1 MTTKDYI
8 RHKAVLYLKYKDN
21 FEELTKKQ
29 ISNFRGEVETAYD
42 KIPHSKVQV
51 MSVDGQPYVDHI
63 QLSNDI
69 KLNGTLRISS
79 DHNESVLLPGLL
91 NLQFRAVHDY
101 LHYTLQQPFTAVGE
115 INVFKM
121 QRKFHSTGI
130 SQQILFSEVVLQAC
144 YAEYFGKFPPTQKV
158 VLYKGRI

>member
-8 RHKAVLYLKYKDN
+8 RHKALLYLKYKDN
-21 FEELTKKQ
+21 FEELTTKQ
-29 ISNFRGEVETAYD
+29 INKFRKEVEEAFGKLPSNLWVEYE
-42 KIPHSKVQV
+42 S
-51 MSVDGQPYVDHI
+51 GQPYNN
-63 QLSNDI
+63 LEELTEDI
-69 KLNGTLRISS
+69 KERQVMHIST
-79 DHNESVLLPGLL
+79 DHNESVLLPDKL

-144 YAEYFGKFPPTQKV
+144 YAEYFGKFPAKQKV